1 MPSWP
6 SVMTV
11 PAGAPTRHPMDPEPT
26 GSSKARAVFALGL
39 AALITGPLVGGVIPA
54 TVALVLA
61 RQTHRQLYAS
71 GGYLTGSAWIRRGR
85 RLAWA
90 GIILALTALVVAS
103 IAGLLHVAGTPGQ
116 DFDTD
121 TD

>member
-1 MPSWP
+1 
-6 SVMTV
+6 
-11 PAGAPTRHPMDPEPT
+11 MDPEPT

-54 TVALVLA
+54 TVALMLA

-103 IAGLLHVAGTPGQ
+103 IAGLLHLAATPGQ
-116 DFDTD
+116 DFDTN